1 MSRQITI
8 QSSNLSKF
16 FYAKNSAKRDSS
28 RRRNSQISSISEELH
43 VVQFELEKNSSEFF
57 ELLRLLSQEKLSI
70 QENTDT
76 TLPEKKLLNEKFSI
90 NNPTIKRGNKKSFGN
105 NHSFRERMQMQPA
118 IVIPRIAANGSAAD
132 FRVGVLVGTAVVTVV
147 SGTTVAGGLVGSAVV
162 TVVAATV
169 SSVSR
174 PGWRV

>member
-1 MSRQITI
+1 
-8 QSSNLSKF
+8 
-16 FYAKNSAKRDSS
+16 
-28 RRRNSQISSISEELH
+28 
-43 VVQFELEKNSSEFF
+43 
-57 ELLRLLSQEKLSI
+57 
-70 QENTDT
+70 
-76 TLPEKKLLNEKFSI
+76 
-90 NNPTIKRGNKKSFGN
+90 
-105 NHSFRERMQMQPA
+105 MQPA

-147 SGTTVAGGLVGSAVV
+147 SGTTVVGGLVGSAVV